1 MRILISAGE
10 ASGDLYAARVV
21 EALRARHP
29 DAEFFGCA
37 GPRMQAAGVR
47 AVIDMRSIAVL
58 GLVEVV
64 VHLPR
69 IWGQFRKLAA
79 AAEAEKP
86 DLAILTDAP
95 DFHLR
100 LAKKLHRMG
109 VPIVYLIAP
118 QAWAWREGR
127 VRGMRKTLR
136 HLLSIFPFEQEFFE
150 RRGVPTTYI
159 GHPLAVAVKPSM
171 TRTEFCSKFGIPEEA
186 RIVAILPGSRHGE
199 VERHLD
205 TVLEAAAILRSRYS
219 VTPVMGLPPGFHAKE
234 SSFWER
240 IRASSIQ
247 VIEGS
252 TWDVLAQS
260 ELALAKSGTVAMEAA
275 VLGIPVVTFYRVNAL
290 SWMCGRW
297 LVRAPFFSTPNLVA
311 GRRVVPE
318 LIQNEMTAGRIVA
331 EATPLL
337 EGGQARSAMLA
348 GLAEVAAKLTSR
360 SDPMQ
365 TAAAVIEQFGFNR

>member
-10 ASGDLYAARVV
+10 ASGDLYASRVV

-47 AVIDMRSIAVL
+47 PVIDMRSIAVV

-64 VHLPR
+64 AHLPR
-69 IWGQFRKLAA
+69 IWGQFRKLVA
-79 AAEAEKP
+79 AAESERP
-86 DLAILTDAP
+86 DLAVLTDAP

-100 LAKKLHRMG
+100 LARKLHRLG
-109 VPIVYLIAP
+109 IPVVYLIAP

-159 GHPLAVAVKPSM
+159 GHPLAAAIKPALS
-171 TRTEFCSKFGIPEEA
+171 REEFRAKFGIAPHA
-186 RIVAILPGSRHGE
+186 RMIALAPGSRHGE
-199 VERHLD
+199 VERHLPI
-205 TVLEAAAILRSRYS
+205 VLEAAAILRKRHSI
-219 VTPVMGLPPGFHAKE
+219 TPVMALPPGFQVQQ
-234 SSFWER
+234 SSFWEP

-247 VIEGS
+247 VIEGF

-260 ELALAKSGTVAMEAA
+260 EVALVKSGTIAMEAA
-275 VLGIPVVTFYRVNAL
+275 VLGVPVVTFYRVNAL
-290 SWMCGRW
+290 SWMLGRW

-318 LIQNEMTAGRIVA
+318 LIQSEMTAERIVA
-331 EATPLL
+331 EAETLL
-337 EGGQARSAMLA
+337 EGGAARAPMLA
-348 GLAEVAAKLTSR
+348 GLAEIRAKLTTS

-365 TAAAVIEQFGFNR
+365 TAAAVIEQFGFNG